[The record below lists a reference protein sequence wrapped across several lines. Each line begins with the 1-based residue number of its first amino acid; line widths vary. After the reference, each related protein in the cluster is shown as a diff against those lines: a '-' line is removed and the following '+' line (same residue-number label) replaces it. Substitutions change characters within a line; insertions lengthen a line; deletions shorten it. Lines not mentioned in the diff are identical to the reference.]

1 MDDKDLVNYR
11 FNKEQFV
18 ALTTAC
24 ADGERLYRRL
34 RREVE
39 AGTYDLLTAEECSE
53 RMEEYRSL
61 YQHLQS
67 IYCP

>member
-1 MDDKDLVNYR
+1 MMDNLIDHR
-11 FNKEQFV
+11 FTKEEFV

-24 ADGERLYRRL
+24 ADAERLYRRL
-34 RREVE
+34 RQEVE

-53 RMEEYRSL
+53 RMKEYRSL